1 MHWYELEVWK
11 RTCFPDSELTYFLL
25 IPPQTPVFCTWHLLY
40 WIDSTFWIFLGL
52 CVSNVFGCSLSVMNL
67 NTPVCQSYSLKPFH
81 VWRRYI
87 WLWILSLFTFLWNQV
102 VATCGVAESMR
113 INQGD
118 WLVPILALQVLCPGK
133 ALILDNLQG
142 FVRNYPSFKT

>member
-25 IPPQTPVFCTWHLLY
+25 IPPQIPVFCTWHLLN

-52 CVSNVFGCSLSVMNL
+52 CVSNVFGCSLSAISL

-81 VWRRYI
+81 VCGLDTSGSESSESFYFLMESGGDYMWGCWEHENKSG
-87 WLWILSLFTFLWNQV
+87 WLTSPNFSTTSPMSRESPHPGQIARICLELSQF
-102 VATCGVAESMR
+102 
-113 INQGD
+113 
-118 WLVPILALQVLCPGK
+118 
-133 ALILDNLQG
+133 
-142 FVRNYPSFKT
+142 